1 MNYLNLPAVKADS
14 PANPM
19 RFGGIKLIY
28 FYCTNDNQETFAA
41 SFFSVLNCLYG
52 RTMERCI
59 TILKPTISF
68 LRHSTK
74 QSKRIHF

>member
-1 MNYLNLPAVKADS
+1 MNYLNLPVVKADS

-19 RFGGIKLIY
+19 RFGGIKFIY
-28 FYCTNDNQETFAA
+28 YCTNDNQEAFAA
-41 SFFSVLNCLYG
+41 SFFSVLNSLYG
-52 RTMERCI
+52 RTTERCI
-59 TILKPTISF
+59 TILKPAIS